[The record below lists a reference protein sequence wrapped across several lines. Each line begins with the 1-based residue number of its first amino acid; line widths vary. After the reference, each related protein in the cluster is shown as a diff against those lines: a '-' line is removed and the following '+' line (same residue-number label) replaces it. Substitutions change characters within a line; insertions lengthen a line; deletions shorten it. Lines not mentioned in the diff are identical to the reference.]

1 MASSCAAMSSAAATS
16 DSRCS
21 SFCAATRRP
30 RSSSSVSGHSASP
43 AATGSYEFKRKDY
56 DGMTL
61 CMLKHQPALLVQLQH
76 LKDLALPTAWPWW
89 NRAGL
94 YSAKLDLQVLR

>member
-43 AATGSYEFKRKDY
+43 TATGSYEFKGKDY
-56 DGMTL
+56 DEMTM
-61 CMLKHQPALLVQLQH
+61 CTLKHRPAPLVQLQH
-76 LKDLALPTAWPWW
+76 LKTPRLAQRLALVE
-89 NRAGL
+89 
-94 YSAKLDLQVLR
+94 SCQFVLCKD